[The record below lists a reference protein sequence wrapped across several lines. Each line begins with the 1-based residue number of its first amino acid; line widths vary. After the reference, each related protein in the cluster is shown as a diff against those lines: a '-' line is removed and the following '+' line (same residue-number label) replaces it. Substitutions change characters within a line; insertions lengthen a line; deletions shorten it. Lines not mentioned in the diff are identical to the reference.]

1 MSQPYKWIPRRRA
14 FVICYALG
22 FLACYVS
29 QAIVYRQH
37 GPVIYSNLLFA
48 MVFEFREWLG
58 QFSIFAHSSGSLP
71 VQIASSALVA
81 VFFPAALSLFR
92 SDKRAV
98 RVTSTILLGILT
110 LMTLWWGRFPNI

>member
-1 MSQPYKWIPRRRA
+1 MSQASKWIPHRRA
-14 FVICYALG
+14 FAICYALG

-29 QAIVYRQH
+29 QAIVHRQH

-48 MVFEFREWLG
+48 MVFEFGEWLG
-58 QFSIFAHSSGSLP
+58 QFSIIGHTSENLP
-71 VQIASSALVA
+71 VQIVSSALVA

-92 SDKRAV
+92 SDKRVV
-98 RVTSTILLGILT
+98 RVASTILLGILT